1 MAYRIHID
9 IPLMSSC
16 QEEAVVAA
24 KAIMERLASPEVLEC
39 VSLHKGTQVN
49 YRLGDDT
56 DRQKSNYLV
65 LTPSGHVTNQKCKI
79 FLTDEP
85 SSVE

>member
-24 KAIMERLASPEVLEC
+24 KAGMARHLDCDRLCLDPRGSPRGNR
-39 VSLHKGTQVN
+39 HPNHAQITNRGP
-49 YRLGDDT
+49 RR
-56 DRQKSNYLV
+56 DRHRSN
-65 LTPSGHVTNQKCKI
+65 PSATA
-79 FLTDEP
+79 TDEGNKT
-85 SSVE
+85 VETEPAAL